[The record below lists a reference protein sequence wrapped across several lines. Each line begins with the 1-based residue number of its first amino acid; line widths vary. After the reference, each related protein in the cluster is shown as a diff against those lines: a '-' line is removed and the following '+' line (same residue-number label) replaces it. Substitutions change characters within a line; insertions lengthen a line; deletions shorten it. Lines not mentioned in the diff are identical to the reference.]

1 MAKKRI
7 SRAITTSDIVIDT
20 DTKVSRGEARA
31 LVAVGVTVVIRYVF
45 FGPPQPQDLD
55 AEELD
60 ELLDEKLTVIVVCH
74 APSGANGSAWHA
86 MGELARQHSLAA
98 VANAIKAGYVTPD
111 GGPRL
116 SFASD
121 HENVRNF
128 DKDSADYVRVSCQV
142 RAASNSGPL
151 PYIGFASG
159 VTASDLDAI
168 SGDPSCG
175 DPRWWCDFASMR
187 DRPNPSRG
195 FALHQHPESQLV
207 GIQVD
212 RDDVLQNGVVFGL
225 VQIETDPL
233 APDTGDPDI
242 TPTSNLAAG
251 D

>member
-1 MAKKRI
+1 MSFSMRSLRSSSSATHHREPTVLRGTRWVN
-7 SRAITTSDIVIDT
+7 SRASTPSRPSPTRSRPAMSRPMGVRDSRLRATTRTCATSTRTPPTTS
-20 DTKVSRGEARA
+20 
-31 LVAVGVTVVIRYVF
+31 
-45 FGPPQPQDLD
+45 
-55 AEELD
+55 
-60 ELLDEKLTVIVVCH
+60 
-74 APSGANGSAWHA
+74 
-86 MGELARQHSLAA
+86 
-98 VANAIKAGYVTPD
+98 
-111 GGPRL
+111 
-116 SFASD
+116 
-121 HENVRNF
+121 
-128 DKDSADYVRVSCQV
+128 
-142 RAASNSGPL
+142 AASNYGPL